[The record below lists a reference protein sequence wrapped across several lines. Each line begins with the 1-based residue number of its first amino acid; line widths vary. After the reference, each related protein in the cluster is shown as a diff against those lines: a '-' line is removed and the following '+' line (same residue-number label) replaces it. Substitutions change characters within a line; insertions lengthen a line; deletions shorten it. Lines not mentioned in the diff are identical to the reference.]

1 MFTLSQHRQRRE
13 DLEQQWYLASML
25 MNIPGVIP
33 KDELLAKDERVGS
46 KMHKCE
52 DETTPTGVVKFEQ
65 KDGASCSGGL

>member
-1 MFTLSQHRQRRE
+1 
-13 DLEQQWYLASML
+13 ML